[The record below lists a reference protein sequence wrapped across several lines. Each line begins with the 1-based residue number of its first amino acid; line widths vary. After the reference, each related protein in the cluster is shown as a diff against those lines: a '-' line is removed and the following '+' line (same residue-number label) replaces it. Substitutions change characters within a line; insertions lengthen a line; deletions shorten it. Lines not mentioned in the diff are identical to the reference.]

1 MPDQGER
8 PERMARRAGPSGR
21 QPLYAAVDLG
31 TNNCRLLIAE
41 PRQGSFRAIESHSQA
56 VRLGEGLATDGRIS
70 DAAWKRGMEALAA
83 IRDKVRARGVPHVRC
98 VATEACRVAS
108 NGRAFIDQVRQ
119 ELGLSFRVIDP
130 EEEARLAVI
139 GCHNLIAPEAD
150 IAIIVDI
157 GGGSTEISVVDA
169 QKARQEGLR
178 GMLRDMPLL
187 GWVSHTVGVVTLS
200 ERHAG
205 LPEADAYEAM
215 LACVREELK
224 ISVLPRLLR
233 GNPRGHLVGT
243 SGTVTS
249 LAALHLGL
257 ERYQRSEVDGAWMSR
272 EDAARVTRQ
281 LRTMGED
288 GRRQQGC
295 IGQDRAHLI
304 MAGCAIL
311 QGIFEAYPV
320 GRIRVADRGLREG
333 LLLSMIHGPPR
344 SRDRRARR
352 PVTGEPARAPHDG
365 EAGS

>member
-8 PERMARRAGPSGR
+8 PAQGLRRAEPSGR

-41 PRQGSFRAIESHSQA
+41 PRQGGFRAVESHSQA
-56 VRLGEGLATDGRIS
+56 VRLGEGIASEGRIS
-70 DAAWKRGMEALAA
+70 DAAWARGMEALRV

-108 NGRAFIDQVRQ
+108 NGRAFIDEVRNT
-119 ELGLSFRVIDP
+119 LGLSFRVIDP

-139 GCHNLIAPEAD
+139 GCHNLIAPDAD
-150 IAIIVDI
+150 TAIVVDI

-169 QKARQEGLR
+169 SRARRDGLR

-187 GWVSHTVGVVTLS
+187 GWESHGVGVVTLT

-205 LPEADAYEAM
+205 RAEAERYDAM
-215 LACVREELK
+215 LEVVR
-224 ISVLPRLLR
+224 VALR
-233 GNPRGHLVGT
+233 GSALAASLGDRPHGHLVGT

-272 EDAARVTRQ
+272 EDAARVTRD
-281 LRTMGED
+281 LHAMGPE
-288 GRRQQGC
+288 GRKAQGC

-311 QGIFEAYPV
+311 QAVFETYPV

-344 SRDRRARR
+344 RSRGRGKGPR
-352 PVTGEPARAPHDG
+352 PIEPPRSSLNG
-365 EAGS
+365 KAGA